1 MERLRQMFAR
11 EDSAASYE
19 PLQGGSERPDGEHID
34 AEEQAFSWTDYAVFT
49 LLGVAMLW
57 AWYALTH
64 SLSSIQLTSI

>member
-1 MERLRQMFAR
+1 MERLRKIFDR
-11 EDSAASYE
+11 EEPAASYE

-57 AWYALTH
+57 AWYAPKH
-64 SLSSIQLTSI
+64 SRY

>member
-1 MERLRQMFAR
+1 MFGR
-11 EDSAASYE
+11 EEPEASYE

-57 AWYALTH
+57 AW
-64 SLSSIQLTSI
+64 